1 MTYYK
6 THFEFKEGIMMGE
19 KKVLLRITKYNTYS
33 FYSFYKEYKI
43 RTNINKLI
51 MMKNI

>member
-1 MTYYK
+1 
-6 THFEFKEGIMMGE
+6 MGK
-19 KKVLLRITKYNTYS
+19 KKVLLRITKYNIYS